1 VPVPHH
7 EKTPRHRL
15 PFALA
20 AGVLLTIAAVASPPA
35 VERALL
41 GSATGRLAWG
51 PAFFRW
57 LLVFH
62 GLVLGIVAWRGIAPA
77 AEPEGAG
84 AGASTSRIGRRA
96 WLALLALTAVALALR
111 LVRLGTDLWV
121 DELLTFTDF
130 ARRPLAEIV
139 TSFPNQN
146 QHMLY
151 SILGRLSMLTFGE
164 TAAALR
170 LPAVLFGAGSIA
182 AIFVLGRRAAG
193 AREAWV
199 AAGLA
204 TFSYH
209 HVWFSQN
216 ARGYS
221 GLLFFTVLATWLYL
235 EALERRR
242 ARWWAAY
249 AASLVAGLAIHM
261 TMLFVAAAHALVHA
275 LESAAPSRGRQRP
288 AVLPVL
294 AAWVLAGT
302 ATAQLYALSLPEFLG
317 SAVHEVSLES
327 EWTDPFWVFRE
338 TAARLADAGVVGVA
352 AVFGLAVLAA
362 GWISVARRDRAA
374 ALAMVLP
381 GILGAGAMLALGHNL
396 WPRFFFFCM
405 GFALLALARGVGEV
419 PRLLLAPFGA
429 PARRLAEAAGV
440 AAMALLV
447 VVSALTLPRVYAL
460 PKQDFSG
467 ARDFVLAEMGP
478 DDVAV
483 AVGLAG
489 AVFGRYFAPDWPVPE
504 SAEELDTLRGAHA
517 TVWLVYTL
525 PIQLEAWHPDVW
537 STVRSDFEVARV
549 FPGTLGNG
557 EVVVVKSRALQ
568 GASGS

>member
-1 VPVPHH
+1 M
-7 EKTPRHRL
+7 PRL
-15 PFALA
+15 SFAFA
-20 AGVLLTIAAVASPPA
+20 ACALLGLAAVASPPA
-35 VERALL
+35 GERARL
-41 GSATGRLAWG
+41 GPATGRLEWG
-51 PAFFRW
+51 PALFRW

-62 GLVLGIVAWRGIAPA
+62 GLVLGIAAWRGGVPAPA
-77 AEPEGAG
+77 PDGPGTEGSPA
-84 AGASTSRIGRRA
+84 RIGRGT
-96 WLALLALTAVALALR
+96 WLALLVLAAVALALR

-151 SILGRLSMLTFGE
+151 SILGRLSLLAFGD
-164 TAAALR
+164 TPAALR
-170 LPAVLFGAGSIA
+170 LPAVLFGVGSIVA
-182 AIFVLGRRAAG
+182 LFVLGRRIAG
-193 AREAWV
+193 AREAWM
-199 AAGLA
+199 AAALA

-249 AASLVAGLAIHM
+249 AASLVAGLSIHM

-275 LESAAPSRGRQRP
+275 LELAAPSRGRRRP
-288 AVLPVL
+288 AVLPAL

-317 SAVHEVSLES
+317 SAVHEVSLDS

-338 TAARLADAGVVGVA
+338 TAARLADAGVVGA
-352 AVFGLAVLAA
+352 AAALGFAVLAA
-362 GWISVARRDRAA
+362 GWISLARSDRAA

-381 GILGAGAMLALGHNL
+381 GVLGAGAMLALGHNL

-405 GFALLALARGVGEV
+405 GFALLALARGIREV

-429 PARRLAEAAGV
+429 ARRFAEGAASAG
-440 AAMALLV
+440 MALVV

-478 DDVAV
+478 GDVAV

-504 SAEELDTLRGAHA
+504 TAEELEDLRGSHA

-537 STVRSDFEVARV
+537 GTVQSEFEVARV
-549 FPGTLGNG
+549 FRGTLGNG
-557 EVVVVKSRALQ
+557 DVVVVKSRPPQ